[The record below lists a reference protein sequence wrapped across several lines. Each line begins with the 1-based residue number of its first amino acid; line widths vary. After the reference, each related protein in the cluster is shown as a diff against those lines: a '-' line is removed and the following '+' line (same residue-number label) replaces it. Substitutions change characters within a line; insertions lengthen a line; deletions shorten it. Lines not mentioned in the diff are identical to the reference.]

1 MKKFNKYIIGL
12 LTLSVLAQSC
22 KKNFIAINTDPNK
35 IDNVL
40 PQYLFSGA
48 TVDLDDASR
57 PQVIAR
63 YSFMNFMQ
71 YIVPDGPTANLSA
84 KYCNPTLATGPDA
97 GVSYYSDYYNGIG
110 KSMHLIEANIDAIPA
125 AQKASYA
132 NLRAICVILDTYHAW
147 RTVDIFGAMPYTQ
160 AFNGVTFP
168 LPAYDY
174 DYNLYKT
181 FDNQL
186 KQATASLQNPPA
198 GQVALGA
205 QDFFYGGDIPSWLA
219 FANTL
224 RIKIAQRY
232 EKRDAANLTA
242 VLSDIQTNF
251 SGNVIASNAQSFGVN
266 HSQNYN
272 NNTDDMD
279 AILDNYNAG
288 YAFVEFLKSTN
299 DPRLALMVRQ
309 NDMGTN
315 SAAYNNVVTN
325 GDAAAQAFLA
335 QPANKVRY
343 YGKHAFMASQDP
355 SYGLTGGGRY
365 VPLNIGASTTQLDYI
380 SVIQGRYFIKNG
392 GFTNNASVSSVIAM
406 EHTDETFPAPGT
418 IKMRSLWL
426 TYGETCFMM
435 AEIAQKNGGS
445 ALGKSAVTWYNNG
458 VQASF
463 DQYSAAGADI
473 GVPNAAT
480 ITIGDYLT
488 RYPYDGTLQRIYS
501 QEWVHFMV
509 QPEDAYAMWK
519 RTGYPQF
526 VDYRA
531 GQPTTPGNIGDG
543 SGTAYLENLWDG
555 TQNLLIPRRM
565 HFATDDAGSTLNS
578 TNFFNAITA
587 MQAKDAG
594 YGASGLDTK
603 GRIWWDH

>member
-1 MKKFNKYIIGL
+1 MKKLNIFLIGL

-22 KKNFIAINTDPNK
+22 KKDFIAINTDPNK
-35 IDNVL
+35 LDDVQ

-48 TVDLDDASR
+48 TIDLDDASR
-57 PQVIAR
+57 SQVIAR
-63 YSFMNFMQ
+63 YNFMIFMQ
-71 YIVPDGPTANLSA
+71 YIVPNGANANLGA
-84 KYCNPTLATGPDA
+84 KFCDPSLATGPDA
-97 GVSYYSDYYNGIG
+97 GVAYYSDYYNGIG
-110 KSMHLIEANIDAIPA
+110 VNMNRIIAKIDGMPA
-125 AQKASYA
+125 DQKASYTT
-132 NLRAICVILDTYHAW
+132 LRSICVILDTYHAW

-160 AFNGVTFP
+160 AFNVNSYS

-181 FDNQL
+181 FDSKL
-186 KQATASLQNPPA
+186 KQAAAALQTLPA
-198 GQVALGA
+198 GQVVLGN
-205 QDFFYGGDIPSWLA
+205 QDFFYGGDAPSWLA

-224 RIKIAQRY
+224 RIKIALRY
-232 EKRDAANLTA
+232 EKRDAANLA
-242 VLSDIQTNF
+242 SVLNDISTNF
-251 SGNVIASNAQSFGVN
+251 SGSVISSNAQSFGVN
-266 HSQNYN
+266 HSQAYN
-272 NNTDDMD
+272 NNVDDIN
-279 AILDNYNAG
+279 AIQTSYDAG

-309 NDMGTN
+309 NDMGAN
-315 SAAYNNVVTN
+315 SAAYQNVAAN
-325 GDAAAQAFLA
+325 GDAQAQTFLA
-335 QPANKVRY
+335 QPANKIRY
-343 YGKHAFMASQDP
+343 YGKHAFPASQDP
-355 SYGLTGGGRY
+355 SYGLTGGDRY
-365 VPLNIGASTTQLDYI
+365 VPFSVGTGTQQLDYL
-380 SVIQGRYFIKNG
+380 SLIQGRYFVKNG
-392 GFTNNASVSSVIAM
+392 GFKTQSDPLLHSNEVIA
-406 EHTDETFPAPGT
+406 DGST

-445 ALGKSAVTWYNNG
+445 ALGKPAVTWYNNG

-463 DQYSAAGADI
+463 DQYAAAGAAV
-473 GVPNAAT
+473 GVPNAST

-488 RYPYDGTLQRIYS
+488 RYPYDGTLQRIFS
-501 QEWVHFMV
+501 QEWVHLMV

-543 SGTAYLENLWDG
+543 SGTAYLENIWNG

-565 HFATDDAGSTLNS
+565 SFTLNDAGSTLNG

-587 MQAKDAG
+587 MQAKDAS